1 MGNEMETAENVEIVE
16 EIEQEPVSVEGEDN
30 SAQNEEA
37 EQDEIQI
44 SIGEEPPPHEQ
55 ERAPEWVRDLRKANR
70 EKERRIRELES
81 RLQSTETKPVELGKR
96 PTLEE
101 NDYDTDRYE
110 NSLNAWYE
118 RKRQVD
124 EVSAREQYA
133 EMVNRQA
140 WEKKLDGYS
149 KAKADLKV
157 RDYDDAE
164 ALAQEIFTADQQGY
178 IVHCAK
184 NSAQVV
190 YALGKNPGKAK
201 ELAAIKDPL
210 YFAYALS
217 DLEKEIKVTNRK
229 AAPPPEKIVSGTGR
243 SSGAVDSTLERLRA
257 DAEKTGN
264 YTKVVAYRQQKRET

>member
-1 MGNEMETAENVEIVE
+1 MDETVEDVE
-16 EIEQEPVSVEGEDN
+16 VVETIEQEQEVVEGEDN
-30 SAQNEEA
+30 TAEDESET

-44 SIGEEPPPHEQ
+44 SIGEETPPHEQ

-70 EKERRIRELES
+70 EKERRIRELEA
-81 RLQSTETKPVELGKR
+81 RLQTTETKPVELGKK
-96 PTLEE
+96 PTLEDS
-101 NDYDTDRYE
+101 DYDTDRYE
-110 NSLNAWYE
+110 NALTAWYD
-118 RKRQVD
+118 RKRQV
-124 EVSAREQYA
+124 EAVAEREKYV
-133 EMVNRQA
+133 EMTHREA
-140 WEKKLDGYS
+140 WNAKLEGYG

-184 NSAQVV
+184 NPAQVV
-190 YALGKNPGKAK
+190 YALGKNPKKAK

-229 AAPPPEKIVSGTGR
+229 AAPPPEKTVSGTGR

-264 YTKVVAYRQQKRET
+264 YTKVVAYKQQKRGT